1 MTFDLIRSRPALV
14 VCVALA
20 IACLSLWLWGRAR
33 HAAADRWE
41 AKALAERDNHRATKA
56 NVRAAQ
62 EAAAVASRKA
72 RLATEAQFRQLAERA
87 DHAEQDLAAARA
99 AADRFADARRVQVGA
114 GGAAGGTPG
123 NPGASGQ
130 DRPPEDRDG
139 PGADAVV
146 LTRSEF
152 DQLAGNTL
160 RLEQVRRWGQSLID
174 AGMAEGQGL

>member
-1 MTFDLIRSRPALV
+1 MSFVRSKPFLALSLALV
-14 VCVALA
+14 V
-20 IACLSLWLWGRAR
+20 ACLCLWLWGRAG

-62 EAAAVASRKA
+62 DAAAVASRNA

-114 GGAAGGTPG
+114 GSTDG
-123 NPGASGQ
+123 NTTGDPGASGQ
-130 DRPPEDRDG
+130 DRTASGGDG
-139 PGADAVV
+139 SGADAVV
-146 LTRSEF
+146 LSRTEF

-160 RLEQVRRWGQSLID
+160 RLEQVRRWGQALLD
-174 AGMAEGQGL
+174 TGLADQTN

>member
-1 MTFDLIRSRPALV
+1 MNCVRSKPGLVLSAVLALV
-14 VCVALA
+14 
-20 IACLSLWLWGRAR
+20 CLSLWLWGRAG
-33 HAAADRWE
+33 HASADRWE

-62 EAAAVASRKA
+62 DAAAVASRNA

-99 AADRFADARRVQVGA
+99 AADRFADARRVQVGI
-114 GGAAGGTPG
+114 GSAAGDTPG

-130 DRPPEDRDG
+130 DRPAQGGDG
-139 PGADAVV
+139 PGADPVV
-146 LTRSEF
+146 LTRAEF

-160 RLEQVRRWGQSLID
+160 RLEQVRRWGQSLMD
-174 AGMAEGQGL
+174 AGLAEAQIR